1 MILHLYAK
9 SSIYMQPPPGPLS
22 RDGGRRR
29 GTILIPCPPLG
40 GGLGTWTWAAMQSA
54 YLIQRFADRQQL
66 AGLLAAP
73 RAPPPRPPA

>member
-1 MILHLYAK
+1 MILHLYANYIK
-9 SSIYMQPPPGPLS
+9 LYAPPAGAPQSRWRATAGNDPDPLA
-22 RDGGRRR
+22 
-29 GTILIPCPPLG
+29 